1 MDKKEKIVLIRNIL
15 NNANNM
21 NIKTETILKISRKID
36 EYIIEYYREK
46 EKTGGWERWKRLYV
60 TIFL

>member
-1 MDKKEKIVLIRNIL
+1 MDKKEKIALIRNIL

-36 EYIIEYYREK
+36 EYIVEYYREK
-46 EKTGGWERWKRLYV
+46 EKTGG
-60 TIFL
+60 

>member
-1 MDKKEKIVLIRNIL
+1 VNRNRSVNGMDKKEKIVLIRNIL

-46 EKTGGWERWKRLYV
+46 EKTGG
-60 TIFL
+60 